1 MFYVEDFLAKH
12 LALLPMEK
20 TLLRKIYGTTC
31 LSLSKTPKLLSFLVK
46 M

>member
-12 LALLPMEK
+12 LAPLLMEK

-31 LSLSKTPKLLSFLVK
+31 
-46 M
+46 